1 MKKLNLDTENFES
14 RVTEGVVVARFK
26 EHAMDILTDVEA
38 GSGFLDF
45 LERANDETG
54 VAGFVQ
60 VNDGEWDSQAD
71 VDKLGQFFSENEEMH
86 VKHGRDYGYLHDVVA
101 ARFRNTI
108 GRYLRTLINF
118 SKPIVAGF
126 QGRISAEYLG
136 LTLAFDTR
144 FASANTTFTFDNVR
158 TGIPASP
165 GITHLMPQYIGLGRT
180 LAFANQG
187 ETIDAEQALA
197 LGLISG
203 IIDDGKDLTQVCIEY
218 LQTLSGHHREV
229 LQSNHRGILP
239 SDEEVSTALDKYYD
253 SMVKVIASRRA
264 RAQS

>member
-1 MKKLNLDTENFES
+1 MKKLNLDTKNFES

-71 VDKLGQFFSENEEMH
+71 VYKLGQFFSENEEMH

-108 GRYLRTLINF
+108 GRYLRTRQEEHGGWPL
-118 SKPIVAGF
+118 
-126 QGRISAEYLG
+126 YLG
-136 LTLAFDTR
+136 GDLDISCTVKAYYALKMIGDSLIAQFDKEVDIR
-144 FASANTTFTFDNVR
+144 YVWNVMDF
-158 TGIPASP
+158 GYKSEDV
-165 GITHLMPQYIGLGRT
+165 LWM
-180 LAFANQG
+180 
-187 ETIDAEQALA
+187 AE
-197 LGLISG
+197 
-203 IIDDGKDLTQVCIEY
+203 
-218 LQTLSGHHREV
+218 
-229 LQSNHRGILP
+229 RGILP
-239 SDEEVSTALDKYYD
+239 PDEPEPDD
-253 SMVKVIASRRA
+253 FDIN
-264 RAQS
+264 AQPVWK

>member
-1 MKKLNLDTENFES
+1 MNKLDFDTEIFES
-14 RVTEGVVVARFK
+14 RVTQGVVVARFRAQ
-26 EHAMDILTDVEA
+26 AMDILTEIDA

-45 LERANDETG
+45 LERVNDETDPPG
-54 VAGFVQ
+54 YVQ
-60 VNDGEWDSQAD
+60 VNDGAWDSHAD
-71 VDKLGQFFSENEEMH
+71 VDSLGRFFSENEEMH

-108 GRYLRTLINF
+108 GRYLRGLLVF

-126 QGRISAEYLG
+126 QGWISAEYLG
-136 LTLAFDTR
+136 LSLAFDAR
-144 FASANTTFTFDNVR
+144 FAAANTTFTFDNVR
-158 TGIPASP
+158 SGIPASP
-165 GITHLMPQYIGLGRT
+165 GITHLMPRYIGLGRT

-203 IIDDGKDLTQVCIEY
+203 IIDDGKDFTQVCIEY
-218 LQTLSGHHREV
+218 IQTLSGHHREV

-239 SDEEVSTALDKYYD
+239 SDEEVNTALDKYYD